1 MNILIV
7 GGAGYLGS
15 HVSRLLGN
23 RCKVYDNLMYR
34 HEFLDDVSFVYGD
47 VNDHKHL
54 SCYLKEAET
63 VIWLAAVVGD
73 AACELDPVLA
83 METNTEAVKF
93 LAKEF
98 DGLVIFTSTAS
109 VYGFSNF
116 PVTETSPLNPLS
128 IYAETK
134 ANAEGYLLNRQGPTT
149 ILRLGTLY
157 GVSPRMRFDLVV
169 NAMSRDAVMKKEVNV
184 FGGDQWRSL
193 AHVGGVA
200 ELIRSLVGGEH
211 ESGVYNITDVDSS
224 IGDIATLVQGIAGG
238 TVRVHGSG
246 CEDARSYVIDGTKSL
261 ALRPA
266 GSQVSMAE
274 TVAAIKRML
283 VEGRIRNPY
292 GDQYI
297 NVKARL

>member
-54 SCYLKEAET
+54 SRYLKEAET

-169 NAMSRDAVMKKEVNV
+169 NAMSRDAVMRGEINI
-184 FGGDQWRSL
+184 FGGSQKRPL
-193 AHVGGVA
+193 AYVSGVA
-200 ELIRSLVGGEH
+200 ELIRSLVGGA
-211 ESGVYNITDVDSS
+211 ESGIYNIVDENMSVRE
-224 IGDIATLVQGIAGG
+224 IAELVQDTVGG
-238 TVRVHGSG
+238 AMKLHGSTH
-246 CEDARSYVIDGTKSL
+246 EDARDYIADGTKSL

-266 GSQVSMAE
+266 RQPRTSIVTTAKE
-274 TVAAIKRML
+274 IEKML
-283 VEGRIRNPY
+283 NEKRIRDPY
-292 GDQYI
+292 GDQYV
-297 NVKARL
+297 NAKARL